1 MPDWQRFRQGGMNM
15 HGSAKQRLVGKRA
28 IVTGAG
34 RGIGR
39 CEALLFAIQGA
50 KVVVSD
56 IGSDREGASTAS
68 KVADEITTSGGEAV
82 HTTDSVATLE
92 GAQRTVETA
101 VRSFGGLD
109 ILVNNAGLRAG
120 NPIDKLSEEQWHLV
134 LDSHLKA
141 TFAMMKF
148 AVPIFR
154 REGGGVIVNT
164 GSEAGLGM
172 IFNSAYAAAK
182 EGIAGLTRSVA
193 REQGRFGIRCN
204 MIRPRAT
211 VNTGGGEWG
220 AQIFRKWT
228 PMVKAMGR
236 YWIGDRGQSGFRR
249 PAHPEQVAELVVW
262 LCTDAAAN
270 VNGRSFYVAGEE
282 VGLWTEPELIRSL
295 ARTGG
300 WDLDSL
306 DEFAADAMTGDLTNP
321 FLIDNPLEND
331 D

>member
-1 MPDWQRFRQGGMNM
+1 MAQSDKKRLTGKTAIITGG
-15 HGSAKQRLVGKRA
+15 
-28 IVTGAG
+28 G

-39 CEALLFAIQGA
+39 CEALLMAQQGA

-56 IGSDREGASTAS
+56 IGTNSDGVSTAK
-68 KVADEITTSGGEAV
+68 KVVEEIHVAGGEAIAS
-82 HTTDSVATLE
+82 TENVATLE
-92 GAQRTVETA
+92 GARDAVEA
-101 VRSFGGLD
+101 ALQAYGRLD

-120 NPIDKLSEEQWHLV
+120 NPVDKLTEEQWNLV
-134 LDSHLKA
+134 IDSHLKA
-141 TFAMMKF
+141 SFAMTKF
-148 AVPIFR
+148 AIPVFQR
-154 REGGGVIVNT
+154 QGGGVIVNT

-211 VNTGGGEWG
+211 VNTGGGAWG
-220 AQIFRKWT
+220 REVFAKWM
-228 PMVKAMGR
+228 PMVRALGR
-236 YWIGDRGQSGFRR
+236 YWIGDRGLVGFNR

-262 LCTDAAAN
+262 LCTDAAGN

-282 VGLWTEPELIRSL
+282 VGLWSEPELIRSL
-295 ARTGG
+295 ARPGG

-306 DEFAADAMTGDLTNP
+306 DDFASEAMIGDLTNP
-321 FLIDNPLEND
+321 FLIEDPLKGNE
-331 D
+331 

>member
-1 MPDWQRFRQGGMNM
+1 VGN
-15 HGSAKQRLVGKRA
+15 SIKQRLTGKRA

-39 CEALLFAIQGA
+39 CEAMLLAQQGA
-50 KVVVSD
+50 KVVISD
-56 IGSDREGASTAS
+56 IGVDRDESGTAA
-68 KVADEITTSGGEAV
+68 KVADEIRAAGGEAIAST
-82 HTTDSVATLE
+82 HSVATME
-92 GAQRTVETA
+92 GARRTIDAA
-101 VRSFGGLD
+101 VQSFGGLD

-120 NPIDKLSEEQWHLV
+120 NPIDKLSEEQWNSV

-141 TFAMMKF
+141 TFAMVKF
-148 AVPIFR
+148 AVPIFKKQ
-154 REGGGVIVNT
+154 GGGIIINT

-182 EGIAGLTRSVA
+182 EGIAGLTRSIA
-193 REQGRFGIRCN
+193 REQARFGIRCN

-220 AQIFRKWT
+220 AQVFRKWA

-236 YWIGDRGQSGFRR
+236 YWMGDRGLSGFRT
-249 PAHPEQVAELVVW
+249 PAHPEKVAEMVVW
-262 LCTDAAAN
+262 LCTDAATN
-270 VNGRSFYVAGEE
+270 INGRSFYVAGEE
-282 VGLWTEPELIRSL
+282 VGLWSEPELIRSL
-295 ARTGG
+295 ARPGG

-306 DEFAADAMTGDLTNP
+306 DEFARAAMTADLTNP
-321 FLIDNPLEND
+321 FKIPNPLESD

>member
-1 MPDWQRFRQGGMNM
+1 MPV
-15 HGSAKQRLVGKRA
+15 SAKQRLIGKRA

-39 CEALLFAIQGA
+39 CEALLFARQGA

-56 IGSDREGASTAS
+56 IGTDSEGASTAL
-68 KVADEITTSGGEAV
+68 KLADEITAEGGQAV
-82 HTTDSVATLE
+82 PTTDSVATLE
-92 GAQRTVETA
+92 GAQRTIDAA
-101 VRSFGGLD
+101 VQSFGGLD

-120 NPIDKLSEEQWHLV
+120 NPINKLTEEQWHSV

-141 TFAMMKF
+141 TFAMIKF
-148 AVPIFR
+148 AVPVFKR
-154 REGGGVIVNT
+154 QGGGVIVNT

-220 AQIFRKWT
+220 TQVFRKWA
-228 PMVKAMGR
+228 PMVRAMGR
-236 YWIGDRGQSGFRR
+236 YWMGDRGLSGFKH
-249 PAHPEQVAELVVW
+249 PAHPEKVAELVVW
-262 LCTDAAAN
+262 LCTNTAVN
-270 VNGRSFYVAGEE
+270 INGRSFYVAGEE
-282 VGLWTEPELIRSL
+282 VGLWSEPELIRNL
-295 ARTGG
+295 VRPGG

-306 DEFAADAMTGDLTNP
+306 DEFAVEAMTADLTNQ
-321 FLIDNPLEND
+321 FLIPNPLDND

>member
-1 MPDWQRFRQGGMNM
+1 MAYSDKKRLAGKVAIIT
-15 HGSAKQRLVGKRA
+15 GS
-28 IVTGAG
+28 G

-39 CEALLFAIQGA
+39 CEALLMAQQGA

-56 IGSDREGASTAS
+56 IGTDSEGASTAG
-68 KVADEITTSGGEAV
+68 KVADEIRAAGGEAISL
-82 HTTDSVATLE
+82 TDSVSTME
-92 GAQRTVETA
+92 GARRTVEQA
-101 VRSFGGLD
+101 VQSYGRLD
-109 ILVNNAGLRAG
+109 ILINNAGLRAG
-120 NPIDKLSEEQWHLV
+120 NPIDKLTEEQWDLIA
-134 LDSHLKA
+134 DSHLKA
-141 TFAMMKF
+141 SFAMIKF
-148 AVPIFR
+148 AVPVFKR
-154 REGGGVIVNT
+154 QGGGIIVNT

-211 VNTGGGEWG
+211 VNTGGGAWG
-220 AQIFRKWT
+220 QEVFAKWL
-228 PMVKAMGR
+228 PMARALGR
-236 YWIGDRGQSGFRR
+236 YWIGDRGLSGFKS

-282 VGLWTEPELIRSL
+282 VGLWSEPELIRSL
-295 ARTGG
+295 ARPGR

-306 DEFAADAMTGDLTNP
+306 DAFACEAMTADLTNP
-321 FLIDNPLEND
+321 FLIEDPLKGND
-331 D
+331 

>member
-1 MPDWQRFRQGGMNM
+1 VPNSVR
-15 HGSAKQRLVGKRA
+15 QRLLGRRA
-28 IVTGAG
+28 IVTGGG

-39 CEALLFAIQGA
+39 CEALLLANQGT

-56 IGSDREGASTAS
+56 IGTDREGASTAL
-68 KVADEITTSGGEAV
+68 KVADEIIAGGGEAI

-92 GAQRTVETA
+92 GAQRTVNAA
-101 VRSFGGLD
+101 VQAFGGLD

-120 NPIDKLSEEQWHLV
+120 NPIDKLSEEQWHSV

-141 TFAMMKF
+141 SFAMIKF

-154 REGGGVIVNT
+154 RQSAGVIVNT

-193 REQGRFGIRCN
+193 REQGRFNIRCN

-220 AQIFRKWT
+220 AQVFQKWA
-228 PMVKAMGR
+228 PMVRAMGR
-236 YWIGDRGQSGFRR
+236 YWMGDRGLSSFRR
-249 PAHPEQVAELVVW
+249 PAHPERVAELVVW
-262 LCTDAAAN
+262 LCTEAAAN
-270 VNGRSFYVAGEE
+270 VNGRSFYVAGDE
-282 VGLWTEPELIRSL
+282 VGLWSEPELIRSL
-295 ARTGG
+295 ARPGG

-306 DEFAADAMTGDLTNP
+306 DEFAHDVMTGDLTNP
-321 FLIDNPLEND
+321 FLIPNPLDID

>member
-1 MPDWQRFRQGGMNM
+1 VPD
-15 HGSAKQRLVGKRA
+15 SAKQRLLGKRA

-39 CEALLFAIQGA
+39 CEALLLARQGA

-56 IGSDREGASTAS
+56 IGTDREGASTALR
-68 KVADEITTSGGEAV
+68 VADEISAAGGQAV

-92 GAQRTVETA
+92 GAQRTVDTA
-101 VRSFGGLD
+101 LRSFGGLD

-120 NPIDKLSEEQWHLV
+120 NPIDKLSEEQWHSV

-141 TFAMMKF
+141 SFAMIKF
-148 AVPIFR
+148 AVPVFKR
-154 REGGGVIVNT
+154 HSSGVIVNT

-220 AQIFRKWT
+220 AQVFHKWA

-236 YWIGDRGQSGFRR
+236 YWIGD
-249 PAHPEQVAELVVW
+249 PEQVAELVVW

-270 VNGRSFYVAGEE
+270 INGRSFYVAGEE
-282 VGLWTEPELIRSL
+282 VGLWSEPELMRSL
-295 ARTGG
+295 ARPGG

-306 DEFAADAMTGDLTNP
+306 DDFAGEAMTADLTNP
-321 FLIDNPLEND
+321 FLIANPLDGD

>member
-1 MPDWQRFRQGGMNM
+1 VAN
-15 HGSAKQRLVGKRA
+15 STKQRLAGKRA

-39 CEALLFAIQGA
+39 CEALLLAQQGA

-56 IGSDREGASTAS
+56 IGVDRDESSTATKVAGEIRAAGGDAIAST
-68 KVADEITTSGGEAV
+68 
-82 HTTDSVATLE
+82 HSVATLD
-92 GAQRTVETA
+92 GARRTVEAA
-101 VRSFGGLD
+101 VQFLGGLD

-120 NPIDKLSEEQWHLV
+120 NPIDKLSEDQWNSV

-141 TFAMMKF
+141 TFAMVKF
-148 AVPIFR
+148 AVPVFKQQ
-154 REGGGVIVNT
+154 GGGVIINT

-193 REQGRFGIRCN
+193 REQARFGIRCN

-220 AQIFRKWT
+220 AQVFRKWA

-236 YWIGDRGQSGFRR
+236 YWMGDRGLSGFRS
-249 PAHPEQVAELVVW
+249 PAHPEKVAELVVW

-282 VGLWTEPELIRSL
+282 VGLWSEPELIRNL
-295 ARTGG
+295 ARSGG

-306 DEFAADAMTGDLTNP
+306 DEFARDAMTADLTNP
-321 FLIDNPLEND
+321 FKIPNPLEGD

>member
-1 MPDWQRFRQGGMNM
+1 MAYSDKKRLAGKVAIIT
-15 HGSAKQRLVGKRA
+15 GS
-28 IVTGAG
+28 G

-39 CEALLFAIQGA
+39 CEALLMAQQGA

-56 IGSDREGASTAS
+56 IGTDGEGASTAG
-68 KVADEITTSGGEAV
+68 KVAAEIRAAGGEAV
-82 HTTDSVATLE
+82 PLTDSVSTME
-92 GAQRTVETA
+92 GARRTVEQA
-101 VRSFGGLD
+101 VQSYGRLD

-120 NPIDKLSEEQWHLV
+120 NPIDKLTEEQWDLIA
-134 LDSHLKA
+134 DSHLKA
-141 TFAMMKF
+141 SFAMIKF
-148 AVPIFR
+148 AVPVFKR
-154 REGGGVIVNT
+154 QGGGIIVNT

-193 REQGRFGIRCN
+193 REQGRFSIRCN

-211 VNTGGGEWG
+211 VNTGGGAWG
-220 AQIFRKWT
+220 QEVFAKWL
-228 PMVKAMGR
+228 PMARALGR
-236 YWIGDRGQSGFRR
+236 YWIGDRGLSGFKS

-282 VGLWTEPELIRSL
+282 VGLWSEPELIRSL
-295 ARTGG
+295 ARPGG

-306 DEFAADAMTGDLTNP
+306 DSFAREAMTADLTNP
-321 FLIDNPLEND
+321 FLIEDPLKGDE
-331 D
+331 

>member
-1 MPDWQRFRQGGMNM
+1 MVGAA
-15 HGSAKQRLVGKRA
+15 SAA
-28 IVTGAG
+28 
-34 RGIGR
+34 
-39 CEALLFAIQGA
+39 A
-50 KVVVSD
+50 KLCCWPAREPRVVVSD
-56 IGSDREGASTAS
+56 VGADREGSSTAL
-68 KVADEITTSGGEAV
+68 KVADEITAAGGTAI
-82 HTTDSVATLE
+82 HTTESVATLA
-92 GAQRTVETA
+92 GAQLTIDAA
-101 VRSFGGLD
+101 VQSFGGLD

-120 NPIDKLSEEQWHLV
+120 NPIDKLSEEQWHSV

-141 TFAMMKF
+141 TFAMIKF
-148 AVPIFR
+148 AVPVFKR
-154 REGGGVIVNT
+154 QGSGVVINT

-220 AQIFRKWT
+220 AQVFQKWT
-228 PMVKAMGR
+228 PMVKALGR

-270 VNGRSFYVAGEE
+270 INGRSFYVAGED
-282 VGLWTEPELIRSL
+282 VGLWSEPELTRSL
-295 ARTGG
+295 TRPGG

-306 DEFAADAMTGDLTNP
+306 DDFAAEVMTGDLTNP
-321 FLIDNPLEND
+321 FLIPNPLDTD

>member
-1 MPDWQRFRQGGMNM
+1 MTDSHTKRLAGKVAIIT
-15 HGSAKQRLVGKRA
+15 GS
-28 IVTGAG
+28 G

-39 CEALLFAIQGA
+39 CEALLMAQQGA

-56 IGSDREGASTAS
+56 IGTNAQGASTAG
-68 KVADEITTSGGEAV
+68 KVAAEIQAAGGEAV
-82 HTTDSVATLE
+82 SVTESVSTLD
-92 GAQRTVETA
+92 GAQHTVEQA
-101 VRSFGGLD
+101 LQSYGRLD

-120 NPIDKLSEEQWHLV
+120 NPIDKLTEEQWDLV
-134 LDSHLKA
+134 ANSHLKA
-141 TFAMMKF
+141 SFAMTKF
-148 AVPIFR
+148 AVPVFKR
-154 REGGGVIVNT
+154 QGGGVIINT

-211 VNTGGGEWG
+211 VNTGGGAWG
-220 AQIFRKWT
+220 QEVFAKWL
-228 PMVKAMGR
+228 PMVKALGR
-236 YWIGDRGQSGFRR
+236 YWIGDRGLSGFNR

-270 VNGRSFYVAGEE
+270 VNGRAFYVAGEE
-282 VGLWTEPELIRSL
+282 VGLWSEPELIRSL
-295 ARTGG
+295 TRPGG

-306 DEFAADAMTGDLTNP
+306 DSFAREAMTADLSNP
-321 FLIDNPLEND
+321 FLIEDPLQGDE
-331 D
+331 

>member
-1 MPDWQRFRQGGMNM
+1 MAYSNTKRLAGKVAIIT
-15 HGSAKQRLVGKRA
+15 GS
-28 IVTGAG
+28 G

-39 CEALLFAIQGA
+39 CEALLMAQQGA
-50 KVVVSD
+50 QVVVSD
-56 IGSDREGASTAS
+56 IGTDGEGASTAG
-68 KVADEITTSGGEAV
+68 KVAAEIRAAGGEAV
-82 HTTDSVATLE
+82 SVTDSVATIA
-92 GAQRTVETA
+92 GAQRTVEQA
-101 VRSFGGLD
+101 LQSYGRLD

-120 NPIDKLSEEQWHLV
+120 NPIDKLTEEQWGLV

-141 TFAMMKF
+141 SFAMIKF
-148 AVPIFR
+148 AVPVFKR
-154 REGGGVIVNT
+154 QGGGVIVNT

-211 VNTGGGEWG
+211 VNTGGGAWG
-220 AQIFRKWT
+220 QEVFAKWLPT
-228 PMVKAMGR
+228 AKALGR
-236 YWIGDRGQSGFRR
+236 YWIGDRGLSGFKR

-282 VGLWTEPELIRSL
+282 VGLWSEPELIRSL
-295 ARTGG
+295 ARPEG
-300 WDLDSL
+300 WDLDAL
-306 DEFAADAMTGDLTNP
+306 DAFARDAMTGDLTNP
-321 FLIDNPLEND
+321 FLIEDPLKDNE
-331 D
+331 

>member
-1 MPDWQRFRQGGMNM
+1 MPD
-15 HGSAKQRLVGKRA
+15 SAKRRLIGKRA

-39 CEALLFAIQGA
+39 CEALLFARQGA

-56 IGSDREGASTAS
+56 IGADREGASTAL
-68 KVADEITTSGGEAV
+68 KVADEITAAGGQAV
-82 HTTDSVATLE
+82 HTIDSVATLE
-92 GAQRTVETA
+92 GAQRTVDAA
-101 VRSFGGLD
+101 VQSFGGVD

-120 NPIDKLSEEQWHLV
+120 NPIDKLTEEQWHSV

-141 TFAMMKF
+141 TFAMIKF
-148 AVPIFR
+148 AVPIFKR
-154 REGGGVIVNT
+154 QGGGVIVNT

-220 AQIFRKWT
+220 AQVFRKWA

-236 YWIGDRGQSGFRR
+236 YWMGDRGLSGFKH
-249 PAHPEQVAELVVW
+249 PAHPEKVAELVVW

-270 VNGRSFYVAGEE
+270 INGRSFYVAGEE
-282 VGLWTEPELIRSL
+282 VGLWSEPELIRNVV
-295 ARTGG
+295 RPGG

-306 DEFAADAMTGDLTNP
+306 DEFAVEGMTADLTNQ
-321 FLIDNPLEND
+321 FLIPNPLDND

>member
-1 MPDWQRFRQGGMNM
+1 MPV
-15 HGSAKQRLVGKRA
+15 SAKQRLIGKRA

-39 CEALLFAIQGA
+39 CEALLFARQGA

-56 IGSDREGASTAS
+56 IGTDSEGASTAL
-68 KVADEITTSGGEAV
+68 KLADEITAAGGQAV
-82 HTTDSVATLE
+82 PTTDSVATLE
-92 GAQRTVETA
+92 GAQRTIDAA
-101 VRSFGGLD
+101 VQSFGGLD

-120 NPIDKLSEEQWHLV
+120 NPINKLTEEQWHSV

-141 TFAMMKF
+141 TFAMIKF
-148 AVPIFR
+148 AVPVFKR
-154 REGGGVIVNT
+154 QGGGVIVNT

-220 AQIFRKWT
+220 TQVFRKWA
-228 PMVKAMGR
+228 PMVRAMGR
-236 YWIGDRGQSGFRR
+236 YWMGDRGLSGFKH
-249 PAHPEQVAELVVW
+249 PAHPEKVAELVVW
-262 LCTDAAAN
+262 LCTNTAVN
-270 VNGRSFYVAGEE
+270 INGRSFYVAGEE
-282 VGLWTEPELIRSL
+282 VGLWSEPELIRNL
-295 ARTGG
+295 VRPGG

-306 DEFAADAMTGDLTNP
+306 DEFAVEAMTADLTNQ
-321 FLIDNPLEND
+321 FLIPNPLDND

>member
-1 MPDWQRFRQGGMNM
+1 MERRAEGETIMAYSDKKRLAGKVAIIT
-15 HGSAKQRLVGKRA
+15 GS
-28 IVTGAG
+28 G

-39 CEALLFAIQGA
+39 CEALLMAQQGA

-56 IGSDREGASTAS
+56 IGTDSEGASTAG
-68 KVADEITTSGGEAV
+68 KVAAEIRAAGGEAASL
-82 HTTDSVATLE
+82 TDSVSTME
-92 GAQRTVETA
+92 GARRTVEQA
-101 VRSFGGLD
+101 IQSYDRLD

-120 NPIDKLSEEQWHLV
+120 NPIDKLTEEQWDLIA
-134 LDSHLKA
+134 DSHLKA
-141 TFAMMKF
+141 SFAMIKF
-148 AVPIFR
+148 AVPVFKR
-154 REGGGVIVNT
+154 QGGGVIVNT

-211 VNTGGGEWG
+211 VNTGGGAWG
-220 AQIFRKWT
+220 QEVFAKWL
-228 PMVKAMGR
+228 PMARALGR
-236 YWIGDRGQSGFRR
+236 YWIGDRGLSGFKS

-282 VGLWTEPELIRSL
+282 VGLWSEPELIRSL
-295 ARTGG
+295 ARPGG

-306 DEFAADAMTGDLTNP
+306 DSFAHDAMTADLTNP
-321 FLIDNPLEND
+321 FLIEDPLKGDE
-331 D
+331 